1 MESVVSPGPAAH
13 QDEPTPDA
21 AAATTPQGTAPR
33 LGSRFHALLAATG
46 AANLGDGVVQAAIP
60 LVALGLTR
68 SPSQIALLT
77 AVAWLPWLLL
87 GIGAGVLV
95 DRVDRRRVQ
104 IGALVARGALLAVAA
119 WLAVHGLTIAW
130 LIALA
135 LAYGVTEVLAD
146 LAAGALVP
154 DVVAPAD
161 LPAANGR
168 IMAVQQVANAFLG
181 GPLAGLLLTLGTA
194 WALGA
199 PAALAVLAAA
209 VLWRG
214 VPGVYRHAP
223 VAPDAPHDPRPG
235 AAAAVRRAGRDV
247 REGLSLVLRHRVLR
261 PVVLAAALLNMASTA
276 YFTVFV
282 LWAVGPGSRIGMT
295 AGTYPLLLVA
305 LAVGA
310 VAGSVLVARAARALG
325 EVRLMVGA
333 FTLAF
338 ALLVV
343 PVVAPHPAAVAATL
357 LLVGALSTTGNVVN
371 ETLRQ
376 RIVPAHLLGRV
387 GGAGRTLSVGLMPVG
402 ALLAGGAA
410 ERWGLAATMLGATA
424 LAVAVALALAAS
436 LRGTTPA
443 DVATPDGRAA

>member
-1 MESVVSPGPAAH
+1 MESVVSPPGPAARPAA
-13 QDEPTPDA
+13 PTPDP
-21 AAATTPQGTAPR
+21 AATTTPPGGAPT

-68 SPSQIALLT
+68 SPSHIALLT

-104 IGALVARGALLAVAA
+104 IGALVARGALLAGAA

-214 VPGVYRHAP
+214 LPGSYRHAP
-223 VAPDAPHDPRPG
+223 VAPAAPDAPHDAGRG
-235 AAAAVRRAGRDV
+235 AATALRRAGRDV
-247 REGLSLVLRHRVLR
+247 REGLSLVLHHRVLR

-343 PVVAPHPAAVAATL
+343 PVAVPHPAAVAATL

-376 RIVPAHLLGRV
+376 RIVPPALLGRV

-402 ALLAGGAA
+402 ALLAGAAA

-443 DVATPDGRAA
+443 DLTAAA